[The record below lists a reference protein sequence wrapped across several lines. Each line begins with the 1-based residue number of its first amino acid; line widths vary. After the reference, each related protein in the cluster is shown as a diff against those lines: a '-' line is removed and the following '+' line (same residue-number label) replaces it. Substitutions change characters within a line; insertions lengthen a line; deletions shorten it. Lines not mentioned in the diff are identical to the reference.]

1 MTIVLSE
8 APMSYLMDQ
17 LLADQMRI
25 RQRTETPA
33 TPGTWPD
40 SQQPMAAEA
49 CTDEGISP
57 QAGARIGVLIY
68 ATSAAAVIGFIG
80 LIVAAVRG

>member
-1 MTIVLSE
+1 MG
-8 APMSYLMDQ
+8 Q
-17 LLADQMRI
+17 LLHILRDDQERI

-49 CTDEGISP
+49 STDEGIRP
-57 QAGARIGVLIY
+57 ETGARIGVLIY